1 MYGAIIGDIAGSRF
15 EFYNRKSKD
24 FTLFDKNC
32 EFTDDSVMTIAV
44 AKALVESK
52 KNKYEDLEEQLIF
65 WMHEI
70 GKRYPGCGYGGK
82 FYYWIMNDETKPYHS
97 FGNGSGM
104 RTSMCAEI
112 AESLG
117 EALDLAKRC
126 AAVTH
131 NHEEGIKGAKAI
143 TAAAYLAKSGSDKK
157 EIGDYIQKHF
167 YDIDF
172 TLDEIRK
179 NYHFDVTCQGS
190 VPQAIESF
198 LESESYEDCIRN
210 AISIGGDSDTIAA
223 MAGAIAENYYG
234 LPEGFKEKA
243 DAYLDDYLKGIIRS
257 IEEEQ
262 LSF

>member
-1 MYGAIIGDIAGSRF
+1 MYGAIIGDIVGSRF
-15 EFYNRKSKD
+15 EFYNIKSKD
-24 FTLFDKNC
+24 FELFDRNC

-52 KNKYEDLEEQLIF
+52 KKQYQDLEEQLIF

-82 FYYWIMNDETKPYHS
+82 FYYWIMNNETKPYHS

-112 AESLG
+112 AESLD

-131 NHEEGIKGAKAI
+131 THEEGIKGAQAI
-143 TAAAYLAKSGSDKK
+143 TAASYLAKSGSDKK
-157 EIGDYIQKHF
+157 EIGDYIRKHF
-167 YDIDF
+167 YTIDF

-234 LPEGFKEKA
+234 LPVGFKEKA
-243 DAYLDDYLKGIIRS
+243 DAYLDDYLRGAIRS